1 MRGEEAM
8 IELTEQQRQ
17 ELSEP
22 EPVAI
27 DPATRETYV
36 LVRREVYERMKELLY
51 DDSPWTDEER
61 DALAWEAGQTMGWD
75 DMDEYDQYPEQR

>member
-1 MRGEEAM
+1 M
-8 IELTEQQRQ
+8 IELTEEQRR

-27 DPATRETYV
+27 DPDTGESYV
-36 LVRREVYERMKELLY
+36 LVRKDVYDRMKAY

-61 DALAWEAGQTMGWD
+61 DALAWEAGQSAGWD
-75 DMDEYDQYPEQR
+75 DMGDYDNYPKKP